1 MKWVPNP
8 GPQTEAYFSP
18 ADEIFFGGQ
27 AGGGKLLCNQTLI
40 PVPLSVDISGFK
52 KHGDLLP
59 GDFVFTAAGETT
71 QILART
77 EEILSVNSYTVEF
90 DTGEKVRADG
100 EHLWNTL
107 TDYDRDRI
115 LRSSEEWRAKRKASR
130 PSRAKEVSKKPG
142 VSADITLRNQQK
154 VYDIAPIVATP
165 KTTRELSETLL
176 AKKGRTNHSV
186 EVAEPLQGV
195 EVDLPIEP
203 YLFGLWIGD
212 GFSSAPTIGM
222 LKDDWEVIG
231 KFVPPPYNT
240 YTRNRPGT
248 RTFDALSFT
257 GLSAALKDLG
267 VHGSKRIPPTY
278 LRANIAQRTALLQG
292 IMDTDG
298 TCDKRGQLEC
308 GFSNELLAGDLLELV
323 SSLGIKATLRRKETH
338 SQNGPAKDH
347 FRIKFM
353 CGFPAFRLPRKLV
366 RQKLDDFRDTIKRRY
381 ITSVTPAEPT
391 RMRCIKVADPSG
403 LYLVGRTMIPTHNSD
418 LEIGLAINEHD
429 RSLLLRRTNKE
440 ADGLADR
447 MTEILGTRDGY
458 NSQKGTWRI
467 PHNGNIVEIGGCQ
480 LETDKQRYKG
490 NPHSLIC
497 VGRETPVLMA
507 DGSYRNIS
515 NIYIGDL
522 VATLEGPR
530 KVLKSFPVGVKP
542 SVALSV
548 RLPCGAVH
556 RQVQSTTHKVL
567 SRKEWVAPGTQGVSR
582 GRLSVLAST
591 QSCVPLK
598 SFSKLVPLS
607 ELVSRVLN
615 KICGSGRSTSR
626 LPQAASVPVNMKGQQ
641 VSCACTVQALHQ
653 NANVKSGVRHLDS
666 PQRPLYCPS
675 FLTPLPPLKLS
686 GMLSFLRSVVLN
698 GGYDALKKSS
708 LLGSQV
714 CYQFLSRFC
723 GERILLQKVS
733 CFALK
738 VVRPY
743 PLPQVDVGEQN
754 PTHSQKHGKEKIHAR
769 NPHTTQY
776 AHPYTKEIRQTECDL
791 SLVSWSAVPIGDVE
805 LFDIEVEEVN
815 HFITKGGIVNK
826 NCFDEVSDFT
836 ESQYVF
842 INAWNRSANP
852 KQRCRI
858 VAAGNPPT
866 RPEGLWVVRRWAA
879 WLDPKYANPASPGE
893 LRWYT
898 TGEDGKEVE
907 VDGRGPHS
915 IYGEQVFARSRTFI
929 PSQLSDNP
937 DLSATNYAASLAG
950 LPEELRL
957 AYRDGDFSVGL
968 RDEPWQ
974 IIPSA
979 WVVEAQARWTK
990 NPPFGVPMCCI
1001 GVDVAQ
1007 GGNDNTVLAIRHD
1020 GWFAPL
1026 IVIPGAETK
1035 DGPSVAGKVVANR
1048 RDECRV
1054 VVDIGGGW
1062 GGEAYAHMKANG
1074 MDAVGYMGIKAS
1086 TRRTRDR
1093 QLAFTNVRTEAY
1105 WRFREALDPAQ
1116 PGGSNIKLPS
1126 DPEIVSDLCAAMYE
1140 VTSRGIKLE
1149 SKEDVCKK
1157 LSRSPDKGDA
1167 IVMAWW
1173 DGYKVEQLQGGDW
1186 KGVKGGRM
1194 TPKVIMGRAAA
1205 RMNKRR

>member
-1 MKWVPNP
+1 MRVEDMLKILAQTPGGGRDEVSRLALEATAHMKWVPNP

-27 AGGGKLLCNQTLI
+27 AGGGK
-40 PVPLSVDISGFK
+40 
-52 KHGDLLP
+52 
-59 GDFVFTAAGETT
+59 
-71 QILART
+71 
-77 EEILSVNSYTVEF
+77 
-90 DTGEKVRADG
+90 
-100 EHLWNTL
+100 
-107 TDYDRDRI
+107 
-115 LRSSEEWRAKRKASR
+115 
-130 PSRAKEVSKKPG
+130 
-142 VSADITLRNQQK
+142 
-154 VYDIAPIVATP
+154 
-165 KTTRELSETLL
+165 
-176 AKKGRTNHSV
+176 
-186 EVAEPLQGV
+186 
-195 EVDLPIEP
+195 
-203 YLFGLWIGD
+203 
-212 GFSSAPTIGM
+212 
-222 LKDDWEVIG
+222 
-231 KFVPPPYNT
+231 
-240 YTRNRPGT
+240 
-248 RTFDALSFT
+248 
-257 GLSAALKDLG
+257 
-267 VHGSKRIPPTY
+267 
-278 LRANIAQRTALLQG
+278 
-292 IMDTDG
+292 
-298 TCDKRGQLEC
+298 
-308 GFSNELLAGDLLELV
+308 
-323 SSLGIKATLRRKETH
+323 
-338 SQNGPAKDH
+338 
-347 FRIKFM
+347 
-353 CGFPAFRLPRKLV
+353 
-366 RQKLDDFRDTIKRRY
+366 
-381 ITSVTPAEPT
+381 
-391 RMRCIKVADPSG
+391 
-403 LYLVGRTMIPTHNSD
+403 SD

-447 MTEILGTRDGY
+447 MTEILGNRDGY

-507 DGSYRNIS
+507 DGSYKAIS
-515 NIYIGDL
+515 AINVGES
-522 VATLEGPR
+522 VTTLEGPR
-530 KVLKSFPVGVKP
+530 RVLKSFPVAAKP
-542 SVALSV
+542 SVELRV
-548 RLPCGAVH
+548 QLPCGAVH

-567 SRKEWVAPGTQGVSR
+567 SHKEWVAPGTQGVSR
-582 GRLSVLAST
+582 GHLSALASKQCHT
-591 QSCVPLK
+591 QRVPRAKRSSLLG
-598 SFSKLVPLS
+598 LVERALCTT
-607 ELVSRVLN
+607 SRL
-615 KICGSGRSTSR
+615 GRST
-626 LPQAASVPVNMKGQQ
+626 
-641 VSCACTVQALHQ
+641 
-653 NANVKSGVRHLDS
+653 
-666 PQRPLYCPS
+666 
-675 FLTPLPPLKLS
+675 LPPLQVGYVSS
-686 GMLSFLRSVVLN
+686 GKKGQLDGCAYKARELHQSVVVRSGARRLN
-698 GGYDALKKSS
+698 AWQQLLCCLSSSTLLRQSRRLNAPSFHRSSSWHDNYDALKKS
-708 LLGSQV
+708 LLLSSQV
-714 CYQFLSRFC
+714 CYQSLSHFC
-723 GERILLQKVS
+723 GEHIPSLRTSYSTPKG
-733 CFALK
+733 ALS
-738 VVRPY
+738 Y
-743 PLPQVDVGEQN
+743 PLPQDGVGIPN
-754 PTHSQKHGKEKIHAR
+754 PTYSPRDEKDGILKR
-769 NPHTTQY
+769 NHPSSTY
-776 AHPYTKEIRQTECDL
+776 VHPYTKEIRQTECVL
-791 SLVSWSAVPIGDVE
+791 SLASWSAVPIGDIE

-898 TGEDGKEVE
+898 TGEDGKEIE
-907 VDGRGPHS
+907 VDGAGPHN
-915 IYGEQVFARSRTFI
+915 IYGENVFARSRTFI

-990 NPPFGVPMCCI
+990 NPPYGVPMCCI

-1026 IVIPGAETK
+1026 IVVPGAETK

-1074 MDAVGYMGIKAS
+1074 IDAVGYMGIKAS

-1126 DPEIVSDLCAAMYE
+1126 DPEVVSDLCAAMYE

-1173 DGYKVEQLQGGDW
+1173 DGYKVEQLQDGDW

-1205 RMNKRR
+1205 RANKRR

>member
-1 MKWVPNP
+1 
-8 GPQTEAYFSP
+8 
-18 ADEIFFGGQ
+18 
-27 AGGGKLLCNQTLI
+27 
-40 PVPLSVDISGFK
+40 
-52 KHGDLLP
+52 
-59 GDFVFTAAGETT
+59 
-71 QILART
+71 
-77 EEILSVNSYTVEF
+77 
-90 DTGEKVRADG
+90 
-100 EHLWNTL
+100 
-107 TDYDRDRI
+107 
-115 LRSSEEWRAKRKASR
+115 
-130 PSRAKEVSKKPG
+130 
-142 VSADITLRNQQK
+142 
-154 VYDIAPIVATP
+154 
-165 KTTRELSETLL
+165 
-176 AKKGRTNHSV
+176 
-186 EVAEPLQGV
+186 
-195 EVDLPIEP
+195 
-203 YLFGLWIGD
+203 
-212 GFSSAPTIGM
+212 
-222 LKDDWEVIG
+222 
-231 KFVPPPYNT
+231 
-240 YTRNRPGT
+240 
-248 RTFDALSFT
+248 
-257 GLSAALKDLG
+257 
-267 VHGSKRIPPTY
+267 
-278 LRANIAQRTALLQG
+278 
-292 IMDTDG
+292 
-298 TCDKRGQLEC
+298 
-308 GFSNELLAGDLLELV
+308 
-323 SSLGIKATLRRKETH
+323 
-338 SQNGPAKDH
+338 
-347 FRIKFM
+347 
-353 CGFPAFRLPRKLV
+353 
-366 RQKLDDFRDTIKRRY
+366 
-381 ITSVTPAEPT
+381 
-391 RMRCIKVADPSG
+391 
-403 LYLVGRTMIPTHNSD
+403 
-418 LEIGLAINEHD
+418 
-429 RSLLLRRTNKE
+429 
-440 ADGLADR
+440 
-447 MTEILGTRDGY
+447 
-458 NSQKGTWRI
+458 
-467 PHNGNIVEIGGCQ
+467 
-480 LETDKQRYKG
+480 
-490 NPHSLIC
+490 
-497 VGRETPVLMA
+497 
-507 DGSYRNIS
+507 
-515 NIYIGDL
+515 
-522 VATLEGPR
+522 
-530 KVLKSFPVGVKP
+530 
-542 SVALSV
+542 
-548 RLPCGAVH
+548 
-556 RQVQSTTHKVL
+556 VQSTTHKVL
-567 SRKEWVAPGTQGVSR
+567 SRKEWVAPGTREDNYGY
-582 GRLSVLAST
+582 LDLASHW
-591 QSCVPLK
+591 
-598 SFSKLVPLS
+598 
-607 ELVSRVLN
+607 
-615 KICGSGRSTSR
+615 
-626 LPQAASVPVNMKGQQ
+626 KG
-641 VSCACTVQALHQ
+641 
-653 NANVKSGVRHLDS
+653 
-666 PQRPLYCPS
+666 
-675 FLTPLPPLKLS
+675 
-686 GMLSFLRSVVLN
+686 
-698 GGYDALKKSS
+698 
-708 LLGSQV
+708 
-714 CYQFLSRFC
+714 
-723 GERILLQKVS
+723 E
-733 CFALK
+733 
-738 VVRPY
+738 
-743 PLPQVDVGEQN
+743 
-754 PTHSQKHGKEKIHAR
+754 SQKIE
-769 NPHTTQY
+769 Y
-776 AHPYTKEIRQTECDL
+776 VHPYTEERRYSFYDFF
-791 SLVSWSAVPIGDVE
+791 SASWSAVPIGDVE

-815 HFITKGGIVNK
+815 HFITEGGIVNK

-929 PSQLSDNP
+929 PSQLSDNT